1 MKMSLSLLL
10 GSALIA
16 LFSVLPNSAQTQDAY
31 YIAVTNANV
40 RAAPTTNAERVG
52 LLREG
57 KRVVV
62 LGTAGGGSWYH
73 VRLDSGQMGYIYGKL
88 LVAESAVSDDTR
100 PKLTGG
106 PTPAPKDA
114 YVYFVWPNDGDVIP
128 RGDFWVRLGLR
139 HMGVAP
145 AGVEKEFTGHHH
157 LLVDTELPPLDQE
170 IPSDDNHI
178 HLGRGQTE
186 YRLQLPKGT
195 HTLQLLLGD
204 HNHIPHT
211 PVVMS
216 EQITITVP

>member
-1 MKMSLSLLL
+1 MKKTLPVLL
-10 GSALIA
+10 GSAIFYL
-16 LFSVLPNSAQTQDAY
+16 LSVLPSSAQTQDTY
-31 YIAVTNANV
+31 YVAVTNSNV

-57 KRVVV
+57 KRVLV
-62 LGTAGGGSWYH
+62 LGTAAGGSWYQ
-73 VRLDSGQMGYIYGKL
+73 VRLNSGQTGYIYGKL
-88 LVAESAVSDDTR
+88 LVEETAASAEQ

-106 PTPAPKDA
+106 PTPAPEDA

-128 RGDFWVRLGLR
+128 GGDFWVRLGLR
-139 HMGVAP
+139 NMGVAP
-145 AGVEKEFTGHHH
+145 AGIEKEYTGHHH

-216 EQITITVP
+216 EKITITVP

>member
-1 MKMSLSLLL
+1 MKKPLPVLLSSVIFYLM
-10 GSALIA
+10 
-16 LFSVLPNSAQTQDAY
+16 SVLPSSAQTQDTY
-31 YIAVTNANV
+31 YVAVTNSNV

-57 KRVVV
+57 KRVLV
-62 LGTAGGGSWYH
+62 LGTAAGGSWYQ
-73 VRLDSGQMGYIYGKL
+73 VRLNSGQTGYIYGKL
-88 LVAESAVSDDTR
+88 LVEDAAVSTER

-106 PTPAPKDA
+106 PTPAPEDA
-114 YVYFVWPNDGDVIP
+114 YVYFVWPSDRDVIP
-128 RGDFWVRLGLR
+128 RGDFCVRLGL
-139 HMGVAP
+139 HSMGVAP
-145 AGVEKEFTGHHH
+145 AGVEKEYTGHHH

-186 YRLQLPKGT
+186 YCLQLPKGT

-216 EQITITVP
+216 EKITVNVP